1 MSNHNNLLRFPS
13 RLISPLEQLL
23 CDDLER
29 AFNDSVEARLRFMQ
43 MRGVSDPYE
52 LAQIREDYLR
62 EHLPQQQQLLDK
74 YLQVIPPYLE
84 QHDCTLDEFAQCW
97 ALMGTIW
104 NTVTFERIR
113 PIARLQKQYPVLL
126 DVARRVGRIAD
137 NEGPERVPIGSGSQY
152 RMEHSTPSDIEG
164 ISVGND
170 LSALLPIELATMADE
185 QLSGLFAYRF
195 ATRRLQTFRYKSNL
209 MKKAQK
215 VQVARA
221 RQKGPMIVCMDTS
234 GSMQGPPERI
244 AHSLIVKLLQV
255 ALSQDRDLLLI
266 TFAATARTFDVRQ
279 NRTTLLDYMR
289 QECGGSTDGTEML
302 QTAFRLIGSNPRYG
316 SADLLLISDFKF
328 PLVDAT
334 LLRELRQL
342 QDQGTRLYALQIG
355 ISPTINDWRP
365 YLDSYWHLDYKV
377 QMKPWFIQK

>member
-1 MSNHNNLLRFPS
+1 MPTSYLHLPRKVLT
-13 RLISPLEQLL
+13 PLEELL
-23 CDDLER
+23 CQDLER
-29 AFNDSVEARLRFMQ
+29 AFADRVEARLHFMQ
-43 MRGVSDPYE
+43 MRGVSDAYE
-52 LAQIREDYLR
+52 LSQLREDFLR
-62 EHLPQQQQLLDK
+62 EHRPQQQQLLDK
-74 YLQVIPPYLE
+74 YLEAIPPYLAA
-84 QHDCTLDEFAQCW
+84 HNVPLDEFAQCW

-104 NTVTFERIR
+104 NTVSFERIR
-113 PIARLQKQYPVLL
+113 PIVALQKQYPVLL

-137 NEGPERVPIGSGSQY
+137 NEGPERVPVGSGSQY
-152 RMEHSTPSDIEG
+152 RMEHATPSDIEG

-195 ATRRLQTFRYKSNL
+195 ATRRLQTFQYKSNL
-209 MKKAQK
+209 MKRAQK

-244 AHSLIVKLLQV
+244 AHSLVIRLLQV
-255 ALSQDRDLLLI
+255 ALQQDRDLMLI
-266 TFAATARTFDVRQ
+266 TFSTTAKTFDVRQ

-289 QECGGSTDGTEML
+289 QECGGSTDGTQML
-302 QTAFRLIGSNPRYG
+302 QTAFRLIASQPRYG

-328 PLVDAT
+328 PLVEAS

-342 QDQGTRLYALQIG
+342 QTDGTRLYALQIG
-355 ISPTINDWRP
+355 ISPSVKDWQP
-365 YLDSYWHLDYKV
+365 YLDGYWHLDYKV
-377 QMKPWFIQK
+377 QMRPWYVMK

>member
-1 MSNHNNLLRFPS
+1 MKQPSYLRYPQKV
-13 RLISPLEQLL
+13 LTPLEQLL

-29 AFNDSVEARLRFMQ
+29 AFTDAVEARLQFMQ
-43 MRGVSDPYE
+43 KRGVTDLYE
-52 LAQIREDYLR
+52 LAQLREDYLR
-62 EHLPQQQQLLDK
+62 EHRPQQQQLLDK

-84 QHDCTLDEFAQCW
+84 QHDSPLDEFAQCW

-104 NTVTFERIR
+104 NTVSFERIR
-113 PIARLQKQYPVLL
+113 LIARLQKQYPILL

-137 NEGPERVPIGSGSQY
+137 NEGPERVPVGSGSQY

-185 QLSGLFAYRF
+185 SLSGLFAYRF
-195 ATRRLQTFRYKSNL
+195 ATRRLQTFQYKSNL

-234 GSMQGPPERI
+234 GSMQGPPEKI
-244 AHSLIVKLLQV
+244 AHSLVVKLLQV

-266 TFAATARTFDVRQ
+266 TFSTTAKTFDVRQ
-279 NRTTLLDYMR
+279 NRTRLLDYMR
-289 QECGGSTDGTEML
+289 EECGGSTDGTQML
-302 QTAFRLIGSNPRYG
+302 QTAFRLICSNPRYG

-328 PLVDAT
+328 PLVEAP

-342 QDQGTRLYALQIG
+342 QDEGTRLYALQIG
-355 ISPTINDWRP
+355 VSPSINDWQP
-365 YLDSYWHLDYKV
+365 YLDGYWHLDYKV
-377 QMKPWFIQK
+377 QMRPWFIAK

>member
-1 MSNHNNLLRFPS
+1 MQQYLRFPQKV
-13 RLISPLEQLL
+13 LTPLEELL
-23 CDDLER
+23 CDDLDR
-29 AFNDSVEARLRFMQ
+29 AFRDRVDARLRFMQ

-52 LAQIREDYLR
+52 LSQLREDFLR
-62 EHLPQQQQLLDK
+62 EHRPQQQLLLDK
-74 YLQVIPPYLE
+74 YLESIPPYLAS
-84 QHDCTLDEFAQCW
+84 HDVPLDEFAQCW

-104 NTVTFERIR
+104 NTVSFERIR
-113 PIARLQKQYPVLL
+113 PIVALQKQYPVLL

-137 NEGPERVPIGSGSQY
+137 SEGPERVPVGSGSQY
-152 RMEHSTPSDIEG
+152 RMEHSSPSDIEG

-170 LSALLPIELATMADE
+170 LSALLPIELASMADE

-195 ATRRLQTFRYKSNL
+195 ATRRLQTFQYKSNL

-244 AHSLIVKLLQV
+244 AHSLVIRLLQV
-255 ALSQDRDLLLI
+255 ALQQDRDLLLI
-266 TFAATARTFDVRQ
+266 TFATTAKTFDARQ
-279 NRTTLLDYMR
+279 NRTSLLDYMR
-289 QECGGSTDGTEML
+289 QECGGSTDGTQML
-302 QTAFRLIGSNPRYG
+302 QTAFRLICSNPRYG

-328 PLVDAT
+328 PLVDGS

-342 QDQGTRLYALQIG
+342 QDEGTRLYALQIG
-355 ISPTINDWRP
+355 VSPSVKDWQP
-365 YLDSYWHLDYKV
+365 YLDGYWHLDYKV
-377 QMKPWFIQK
+377 QMRPWYIYK

>member
-1 MSNHNNLLRFPS
+1 MEVKYLHYPPKVL
-13 RLISPLEQLL
+13 SPLEQLL

-29 AFNDSVEARLRFMQ
+29 AFSDALEARLRFMHI
-43 MRGVSDPYE
+43 RGVEDPYE
-52 LAQIREDYLR
+52 LSQVRDDYLR
-62 EHLPQQQQLLDK
+62 EHRPVQQQLLDK
-74 YLQVIPPYLE
+74 YLDVIPAYLSS
-84 QHDCTLDEFAQCW
+84 HDCTLDEFAQCW

-113 PIARLQKQYPVLL
+113 PIVRLQQQYPILL

-137 NEGPERVPIGSGSQY
+137 NEGPERVPVGSGSLY
-152 RMEHSTPSDIEG
+152 RMEHSAPSDIEG

-170 LSALLPIELATMADE
+170 LTALLPIELATMADE

-195 ATRRLQTFRYKSNL
+195 ATRRLQTFQYKSNL

-244 AHSLIVKLLQV
+244 AHSLVVKLLQV

-266 TFAATARTFDVRQ
+266 TFATSAKTFDVRQ
-279 NRTTLLDYMR
+279 QRTSLLDYMR
-289 QECGGSTDGTEML
+289 QECGGSTDGSEML
-302 QTAFRLIGSNPRYG
+302 RSAFRLIASNPRYG

-328 PLVDAT
+328 PLVEAP

-342 QDQGTRLYALQIG
+342 QDEGTRLYALQIG
-355 ISPTINDWRP
+355 ISPSVKEWQP
-365 YLDSYWHLDYKV
+365 YLDGYWHLDYKV
-377 QMKPWFIQK
+377 QMRPWYIYK

>member
-1 MSNHNNLLRFPS
+1 MPTSYLHLPRKVLT
-13 RLISPLEQLL
+13 PLEELL
-23 CDDLER
+23 CQDLER
-29 AFNDSVEARLRFMQ
+29 AFADRVEARLHFMQ
-43 MRGVSDPYE
+43 MRGVSDAYE
-52 LAQIREDYLR
+52 LSQLREDFLR
-62 EHLPQQQQLLDK
+62 EHRPQQQQLLDK
-74 YLQVIPPYLE
+74 YLEAIPPYLAS
-84 QHDCTLDEFAQCW
+84 HNVPLDEFAQCW

-104 NTVTFERIR
+104 NTVSFERIR
-113 PIARLQKQYPVLL
+113 PIVALQKQYPVLL

-137 NEGPERVPIGSGSQY
+137 NEGPERVPVGSGSQY
-152 RMEHSTPSDIEG
+152 RMEHATPSDIEG

-195 ATRRLQTFRYKSNL
+195 ATRRLQTFQYKSNL
-209 MKKAQK
+209 MKRAQK

-244 AHSLIVKLLQV
+244 AHSLVIRLLQV
-255 ALSQDRDLLLI
+255 ALQQDRDLLLI
-266 TFAATARTFDVRQ
+266 TFSTTAKTFDVRQ

-289 QECGGSTDGTEML
+289 QECGGSTDGTQML
-302 QTAFRLIGSNPRYG
+302 QTAFRLIASNPRYG

-328 PLVDAT
+328 PLVEAS

-342 QDQGTRLYALQIG
+342 QTDGTRLYALQIG
-355 ISPTINDWRP
+355 ISPSVKDWQP
-365 YLDSYWHLDYKV
+365 YLDGYWHLDYKV
-377 QMKPWFIQK
+377 QMRPWYVMK